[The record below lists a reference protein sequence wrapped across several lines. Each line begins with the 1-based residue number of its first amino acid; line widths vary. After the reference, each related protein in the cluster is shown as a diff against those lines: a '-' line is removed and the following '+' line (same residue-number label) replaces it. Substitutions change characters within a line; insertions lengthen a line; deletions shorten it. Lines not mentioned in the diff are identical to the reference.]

1 MENEMKMPGKPGQK
15 KKTFTKK
22 PNLKEINVLVE
33 TKGLTKG
40 TTDKRNNVRDAF
52 NRFLETWNTK
62 TLDDFC
68 KAKPAEE
75 RKSFKIALSLYFNT
89 YTVGPN
95 DDELPMR
102 NYVDCIRSHLRTVVK
117 EKTVGEIDICDPHKM
132 PYFHVSCFFLF

>member
-52 NRFLETWNTK
+52 NRFLETWNDVIYGQQKLT
-62 TLDDFC
+62 F
-68 KAKPAEE
+68 
-75 RKSFKIALSLYFNT
+75 
-89 YTVGPN
+89 
-95 DDELPMR
+95 
-102 NYVDCIRSHLRTVVK
+102 
-117 EKTVGEIDICDPHKM
+117 
-132 PYFHVSCFFLF
+132 